1 MADSS
6 YLHITSPDRCFC
18 LGQIKESHPSCY
30 SSNEVLGGSKQ
41 VLQEPTGFSDEAL
54 ALVLF
59 ACIAEFLLAGGAV
72 SFGKPMNEFVEC
84 FALLRSLPNK
94 PHIVIEISVNMT
106 ASARIIF
113 IIEVHWSHVSGG
125 APVMY

>member
-1 MADSS
+1 MKYWGVVNKS
-6 YLHITSPDRCFC
+6 YRSL
-18 LGQIKESHPSCY
+18 
-30 SSNEVLGGSKQ
+30 
-41 VLQEPTGFSDEAL
+41 TGCSDEAL
-54 ALVLF
+54 SLVLF

-94 PHIVIEISVNMT
+94 PHIVIDISVNMT